1 MNELARIEAT
11 TDIVPITDQVHSLM
25 LDSVGKIA
33 DQWIEQLRIVREN
46 TLTLETQILACVT
59 KTKSDIT
66 TLHALG
72 TQVAEEARRGQEVCR
87 QLSDSI
93 EKIATP

>member
-1 MNELARIEAT
+1 MNKSVDSME
-11 TDIVPITDQVHSLM
+11 IVNVDEVKNIHTLLEESITH
-25 LDSVGKIA
+25 IA
-33 DQWIEQLRIVREN
+33 SQWVEQLKIVREN
-46 TLTLETQILACVT
+46 TITLENQILACVT

-66 TLHALG
+66 MLHSLG

-93 EKIATP
+93 EKIATS

>member
-1 MNELARIEAT
+1 MNKSVDSME
-11 TDIVPITDQVHSLM
+11 IVNVDEVKNIHTLLEESITH
-25 LDSVGKIA
+25 IA
-33 DQWIEQLRIVREN
+33 SQWVEQLKIVREN
-46 TLTLETQILACVT
+46 TLMLETQILACVT

-66 TLHALG
+66 TLHSLG

-93 EKIATP
+93 EKIATS

>member
-1 MNELARIEAT
+1 MNKSVDSME
-11 TDIVPITDQVHSLM
+11 IVNVDEVKNIHTLLEESITH
-25 LDSVGKIA
+25 IA
-33 DQWIEQLRIVREN
+33 SQWVEQLKIVREN

-66 TLHALG
+66 TLHSLG

>member
-11 TDIVPITDQVHSLM
+11 TDIAPITDQVHSLL
-25 LDSVGKIA
+25 LDSVAKIS
-33 DQWIEQLRIVREN
+33 DQWIEQLKIVREN

-66 TLHALG
+66 MLHDLG
-72 TQVAEEARRGQEVCR
+72 VKVADEARRGQEVCR
-87 QLSDSI
+87 QLSDSV

>member
-11 TDIVPITDQVHSLM
+11 TAIAPFTDQVHSLM

-33 DQWIEQLRIVREN
+33 DQLIEQLRIVRET
-46 TLTLETQILACVT
+46 TLTLEAQILVCVT

-66 TLHALG
+66 TLHDLG
-72 TQVAEEARRGQEVCR
+72 VKVAEEARRGQEVCR
-87 QLSDSI
+87 ELSDAV
-93 EKIATP
+93 ERLG

>member
-1 MNELARIEAT
+1 MNKSVDSME
-11 TDIVPITDQVHSLM
+11 IVNVDEVKNIHTLLEESITH
-25 LDSVGKIA
+25 IA
-33 DQWIEQLRIVREN
+33 SQWVEQLKIVREN
-46 TLTLETQILACVT
+46 TITLENQILACVT

-66 TLHALG
+66 MLHDLG

>member
-11 TDIVPITDQVHSLM
+11 TDIAPFTDQVHSLM

-46 TLTLETQILACVT
+46 TQMLETQILACVT
-59 KTKSDIT
+59 KTKADIT
-66 TLHALG
+66 LLHDLG
-72 TQVAEEARRGQEVCR
+72 VKVADEARRGQEVCR
-87 QLSDSI
+87 ELSDAV
-93 EKIATP
+93 EKIA

>member
-1 MNELARIEAT
+1 MNELARIEAV
-11 TDIVPITDQVHSLM
+11 TDITPFTDQVHSLM
-25 LDSVGKIA
+25 LDSVSRIA
-33 DQWIEQLRIVREN
+33 DQWIEQLKIVREN
-46 TLTLETQILACVT
+46 TITLENQILACVT

-66 TLHALG
+66 TLHSLG

>member
-11 TDIVPITDQVHSLM
+11 TDITPFTDQVHSLL

-46 TLTLETQILACVT
+46 TLMLETQILACVT

-66 TLHALG
+66 MLHDLG
-72 TQVAEEARRGQEVCR
+72 IKVADEARRGQEVCR
-87 QLSDSI
+87 ELSDAV
-93 EKIATP
+93 EKIA

>member
-11 TDIVPITDQVHSLM
+11 TDIAPITDQVHSLL
-25 LDSVGKIA
+25 LDSVAKIS

-46 TLTLETQILACVT
+46 TQMLENQILACVT

-66 TLHALG
+66 TLHSLG
-72 TQVAEEARRGQEVCR
+72 VKVADEARRGQEVCR
-87 QLSDSI
+87 ELSDAV
-93 EKIATP
+93 EKIAT